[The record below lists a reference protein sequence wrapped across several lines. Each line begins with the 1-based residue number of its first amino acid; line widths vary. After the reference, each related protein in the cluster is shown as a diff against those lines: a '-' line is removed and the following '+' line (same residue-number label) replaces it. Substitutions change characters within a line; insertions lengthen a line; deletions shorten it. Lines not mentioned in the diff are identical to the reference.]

1 MSTTKGETLYR
12 KVGRRYYPVG
22 PEFSGFPAEGM
33 WLVIK
38 TGSGKHEH
46 LFCKMAD
53 LEKLDIP
60 KRAALAKK
68 LDEACEIVHAGL
80 KQGGFT
86 IVTLVNDIFDAICKK

>member
-1 MSTTKGETLYR
+1 MKTTKGETLYR

-22 PEFSGFPAEGM
+22 PEFLGFPTEGM
-33 WLVIK
+33 WLVTK
-38 TGSGKHEH
+38 TDGGKHEH

-53 LEKLDIP
+53 LEQLNIP

-68 LDEACEIVHAGL
+68 LDEVCEVVHAGL
-80 KQGGFT
+80 KQGGFV

>member
-1 MSTTKGETLYR
+1 MSLTKRETLYR
-12 KVGRRYYPVG
+12 KVGRRYHPVG
-22 PEFSGFPAEGM
+22 TEFVGFPAEGM
-33 WLVIK
+33 WLSIK
-38 TGSGKHEH
+38 TNSGKHEH
-46 LFCKMAD
+46 LFCKLAD